1 MPDTLFP
8 DDVSYLPNQP
18 YGSIAQMHPGEN
30 VLIRV
35 VGGGREAHPFHT
47 HGNNFTLLARDG
59 RLLSSPVSDY
69 TLQALPGATYDAMW
83 TWTGEKLGFDIYGTN
98 AGGQVHDCTDTV
110 VVDGFDDITHEYC
123 DDHDVAMPVTLP
135 EGQELTYGGFY
146 SGSPFLG
153 ALADLPPGEGGL
165 NLNGGMFFM
174 WHSHA
179 EQELTN
185 DDIFPG
191 GMLTQM
197 IVEKRPAP
205 GEPAIIPD
213 SQPNP

>member
-1 MPDTLFP
+1 
-8 DDVSYLPNQP
+8 V
-18 YGSIAQMHPGEN
+18 
-30 VLIRV
+30 
-35 VGGGREAHPFHT
+35 
-47 HGNNFTLLARDG
+47 
-59 RLLSSPVSDY
+59 
-69 TLQALPGATYDAMW
+69 
-83 TWTGEKLGFDIYGTN
+83 KLGFDIYGTVA
-98 AGGQVHDCTDTV
+98 AGAQAHDC
-110 VVDGFDDITHEYC
+110 DGSATHTGTLADFDSVTHEYC
-123 DDHDVAMPVTLP
+123 PDHNKEIPVILP
-135 EGQELTYGGFY
+135 EGQELTFGGFY

-174 WHSHA
+174 WHSHN

-205 GEPAIIPD
+205 GEPEIIPP